1 MGLTHHTQPSDQS
14 ISDTAEEDSD
24 DELHVNGAR
33 GRRPSQKSLQKDVRD
48 SIRRKRHPTS
58 PSQQTSGHM
67 PHDCSNEGK
76 QISSLQR
83 RISFTRSR
91 SPHPQVFN
99 NATNGTHPPPGAS
112 AFPQRHKP
120 PPVVHTLLP
129 AMISA
134 SLSLPSLGTWTFCMD
149 TRYMGESL
157 LLIGSLAFFNEKLSD
172 DTLHTIDSSMSA
184 EMYILLITAIIYIIR
199 AHTTLPHSNATP
211 PTALES
217 RRTASPRTETREI
230 RRTGSLLTPTVKP
243 RFSFIWMSVPKNY
256 RHSSND
262 GVLTG
267 LLLPPMIT
275 LALLYSAL
283 RQLHSPSSDPNLLPP
298 HWLIEAPSV
307 LHNPRSPAS
316 AIEALVQS
324 RRGLVDYSTLCS
336 FILLAQVCSSWIIE
350 TRYRGRPSVP
360 EGERGSVPRS
370 EMRRTWF
377 YVLFTFGMTMLAIT
391 VRYVLALAE
400 IPIWRNISYLDI
412 GIGSLFYQMCLYLAL
427 RLAHGGFTLGEL
439 AVVCFGGLSLAT
451 ELLGLTRARIWP
463 KTAPFIETYRLPTPL
478 LIFQIALIA
487 GSFTTGFLLSP
498 LLALSRHIAQRP
510 VRRLRLPQEKQR
522 HRRALAAGFYVGTVI
537 IVVGIIGSWTWWNL
551 GRRNPW
557 LWTIF
562 WLLEGRKKWS
572 RPMLLAYWGLLGSI
586 SVAGWNRQL
595 SRSRRYRHRNTSGG
609 TQDNV
614 IVPFAANQKPQEIPA
629 TSSAPTTAL
638 GLTFPNLA
646 NLPNLSNSSQV
657 ATELLDAADKHV
669 PTLGINARRKFF
681 HALAVVMFLPG
692 VAVDPAFTHLAFSAA
707 FALFIFAEYVRY
719 FAIYPFGA
727 AVHLFMNEFLEQ
739 KDSGTAILSH
749 FYLLTGCAGSLWLE
763 EPSRLL
769 QYTGILALGIGDALA
784 SIIGKRIGRHRW
796 SSTSSKTL
804 EGSAAFVLSLVGS
817 AWLLRLCG
825 LTEEFSTLRYTI
837 VVTLSCALEALS
849 EQNDNLTLPLYMWS
863 FLVAVDV

>member
-1 MGLTHHTQPSDQS
+1 MVLDY
-14 ISDTAEEDSD
+14 
-24 DELHVNGAR
+24 
-33 GRRPSQKSLQKDVRD
+33 
-48 SIRRKRHPTS
+48 
-58 PSQQTSGHM
+58 
-67 PHDCSNEGK
+67 SNEGK
-76 QISSLQR
+76 QIGSVPR
-83 RISFTRSR
+83 RMSFTRSR
-91 SPHPQVFN
+91 SPHPQTFN
-99 NATNGTHPPPGAS
+99 NATNGVHPPSGTS
-112 AFPQRHKP
+112 SFPQRHKP
-120 PPVVHTLLP
+120 PSVVHTLLP
-129 AMISA
+129 AIISA
-134 SLSLPSLGTWTFCMD
+134 SLSIPYLGIWTFCMD
-149 TRYMGESL
+149 ARYMGESL
-157 LLIGSLAFFNEKLSD
+157 LLVGSLAFFNRKLSD
-172 DTLHTIDSSMSA
+172 DTLHTIDSAMSA
-184 EMYILLITAIIYIIR
+184 EMYILLLAAIMYIAR
-199 AHTTLPHSNATP
+199 AHITLPHSNATA
-211 PTALES
+211 PTVPES
-217 RRTASPRTETREI
+217 RRTASPRTETREV
-230 RRTGSLLTPTVKP
+230 RRSGSLLTPTAKP

-256 RHSSND
+256 RESSND

-267 LLLPPMIT
+267 LLLPPMIAI
-275 LALLYSAL
+275 ALLYSAL
-283 RQLHSPSSDPNLLPP
+283 RQVHSPSSDPNLPPP

-316 AIEALVQS
+316 AIDALIQS
-324 RRGLVDYSTLCS
+324 RRGLVDYSTMCS

-377 YVLFTFGMTMLAIT
+377 YVLFTFGMTILAIT
-391 VRYVLALAE
+391 VRYLLGLAE
-400 IPIWRNISYLDI
+400 IPIWRNISYLDV
-412 GIGSLFYQMCLYLAL
+412 GIASLFYQICLYVAL

-451 ELLGLTRARIWP
+451 ELLGLTRARVYMAE
-463 KTAPFIETYRLPTPL
+463 TAPFIETFRLPTPL

-487 GSFTTGFLLSP
+487 GSFITGFLLSP

-522 HRRALAAGFYVGTVI
+522 NRRALAAGF
-537 IVVGIIGSWTWWNL
+537 L
-551 GRRNPW
+551 RRNHNHCSRAHWFVDVVEPRTQKSPTHASCI
-557 LWTIF
+557 L
-562 WLLEGRKKWS
+562 GPSRKHQRCRMEPTAIEVK
-572 RPMLLAYWGLLGSI
+572 A
-586 SVAGWNRQL
+586 
-595 SRSRRYRHRNTSGG
+595 
-609 TQDNV
+609 DNV
-614 IVPFAANQKPQEIPA
+614 IIPFAANSNQKPHTEIPA

-638 GLTFPNLA
+638 GLH
-646 NLPNLSNSSQV
+646 S
-657 ATELLDAADKHV
+657 
-669 PTLGINARRKFF
+669 PTWLISLICPIMPRISMFRPLGINARRKFF

-849 EQNDNLTLPLYMWS
+849 DQNDNLTLRS
-863 FLVAVDV
+863 VDV